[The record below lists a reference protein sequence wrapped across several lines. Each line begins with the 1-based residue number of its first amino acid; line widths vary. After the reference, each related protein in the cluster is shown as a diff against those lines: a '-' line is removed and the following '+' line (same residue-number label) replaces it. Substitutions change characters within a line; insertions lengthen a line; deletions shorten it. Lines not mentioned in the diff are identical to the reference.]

1 MPNPKPAVIPAALSH
16 FVIFSP
22 TLKPPKPKR
31 SSSEHPR
38 PPSPTSTVPD
48 DGTRTH
54 VDPGEIDRD
63 LEDDL
68 REAAQ
73 ILFYTSRTGGGVSR
87 DTMLRQVGLAR
98 GLMGFAE

>member
-1 MPNPKPAVIPAALSH
+1 MPTPKPAVVPAALSH

-22 TLKPPKPKR
+22 TLKPPKPRR
-31 SSSEHPR
+31 SSTDHPR
-38 PPSPTSTVPD
+38 SPSPSSADAT
-48 DGTRTH
+48 DGKKEH
-54 VDPGEIDRD
+54 EDPGEIDHD